1 MTTWSNQ
8 TWRAFT
14 SAVGQICLR
23 AGKFAREFTLAGT
36 FFLSTG
42 KNYHTS
48 KSVKVTIE
56 GCTANAKKY
65 FLLMNIIIW
74 MLWRFVFLNYKNCV
88 EEHFLVPSALT
99 LALYL
104 IIKCIIMSTQW
115 LRQVQLTK
123 ILHTIIIILTAF
135 HSCALVS
142 QFIFVNITRSTVFY
156 FYFYLFAGSGSGGP
170 SNEEFCAKDQE
181 HTMCKYPVR
190 FIVKKTG

>member
-1 MTTWSNQ
+1 
-8 TWRAFT
+8 
-14 SAVGQICLR
+14 
-23 AGKFAREFTLAGT
+23 
-36 FFLSTG
+36 
-42 KNYHTS
+42 
-48 KSVKVTIE
+48 
-56 GCTANAKKY
+56 
-65 FLLMNIIIW
+65 MNIIIW

-181 HTMCKYPVR
+181 HTMCKYPVS
-190 FIVKKTG
+190 FILKTGLAFEIYLIRAPRPSAPARLSSGSWAPPPRPPSWTSTTSWGGEWPRW